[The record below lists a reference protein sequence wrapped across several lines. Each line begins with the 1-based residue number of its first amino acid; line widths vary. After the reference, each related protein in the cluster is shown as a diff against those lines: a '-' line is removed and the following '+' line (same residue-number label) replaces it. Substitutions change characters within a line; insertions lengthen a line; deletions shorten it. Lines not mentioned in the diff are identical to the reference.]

1 MAQYFV
7 SGKQNDKVLLLHP
20 GFEITSILML
30 LLVLSYSQ
38 TEENVIRNGCY
49 DVTDKL
55 HGSVELENAIE
66 RPDGDEGLVVVCNQS
81 ERCLSLCNTCYVS

>member
-1 MAQYFV
+1 M
-7 SGKQNDKVLLLHP
+7 SNIEILSHP

-38 TEENVIRNGCY
+38 TEENVIGNGGG

-66 RPDGDEGLVVVCNQS
+66 RPDSDVGLVVVCNQS